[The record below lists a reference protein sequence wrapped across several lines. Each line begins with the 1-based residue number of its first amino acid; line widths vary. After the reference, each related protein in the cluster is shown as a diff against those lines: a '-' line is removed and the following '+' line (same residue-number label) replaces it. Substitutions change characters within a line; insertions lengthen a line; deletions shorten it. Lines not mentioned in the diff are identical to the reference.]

1 MRPDKRMIFIVP
13 FAIII
18 LVICG
23 IVLFRI
29 VGEFSNKYYAAVEIT
44 ETDGQVHTD
53 YFRRKDKVELSLAV
67 LNVTKVQPAEKSK
80 TGFDSLTIKSNAD
93 ITFNDEVVHECTLA
107 PNQECLI
114 SYKGQTAKIK
124 MLRVEE

>member
-93 ITFNDEVVHECTLA
+93 ITFNEEVVHECTLG

-114 SYKGQTAKIK
+114 SYNGQTAKIK